1 METLTYRSDTAEYAW
16 LHIMLSV
23 FIILFNIPI
32 GLPFLFRPLLLAQTY
47 VWCRVNPTVRVSI
60 FGLFTLPT
68 SLYPPALILLDLL
81 TGGPAKALGGIVGLL
96 AGHLWWFLFTYLPS
110 HAPSHLRRA
119 NPLATPLFFKRQF
132 PASQPMPQTVTVQ
145 QGQRLHKLLG
155 IGGVED
161 SDLED
166 LPSERYTR
174 MNMLKLWAVWACQE
188 GKYAA
193 GFAKWS
199 QLWMAKVLDQD
210 WIHQAQ
216 RSVTMKCMK
225 GTTPQHFE
233 TFAASILD
241 HQNLLKGSYKLLTI
255 MGPSVSCW
263 LGCVL
268 T

>member
-1 METLTYRSDTAEYAW
+1 MADLGA
-16 LHIMLSV
+16 
-23 FIILFNIPI
+23 
-32 GLPFLFRPLLLAQTY
+32 LFRSVPPVTRTLLLALAAVTAQ
-47 VWCRVNPTVRVSI
+47 VPFPAPVLSAHLQQA
-60 FGLFTLPT
+60 LFTRTRVPCYSRLVLGT
-68 SLYPPALILLDLL
+68 SRETLRMYPPALILLDLL

-132 PASQPMPQTVTVQ
+132 PAIQ

-199 QLWMAKVLDQD
+199 QLWTAKVLDQD